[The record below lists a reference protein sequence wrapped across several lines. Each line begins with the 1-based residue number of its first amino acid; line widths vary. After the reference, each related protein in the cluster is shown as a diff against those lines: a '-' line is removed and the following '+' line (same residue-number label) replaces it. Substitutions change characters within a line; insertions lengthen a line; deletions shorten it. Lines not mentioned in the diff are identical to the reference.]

1 MCVEKP
7 SIHPDVHKKKMMKD
21 LENKMIADA
30 LVPVVPPSTGEWER
44 YLQQP
49 LCDRTKEN
57 SLQWWKKKE
66 SEFPRLSKVARVLLC
81 AMPTSAPCEYRA
93 RVCFQS
99 LGAFRIIVAVHSL
112 LQF

>member
-1 MCVEKP
+1 
-7 SIHPDVHKKKMMKD
+7 MMTD
-21 LENKMIADA
+21 LANRMFADA
-30 LVPVVPPSTGEWER
+30 LVPPSTGEWER

-81 AMPTSAPCEYRA
+81 AMPTSAPCESLFSIVGRIQDYR
-93 RVCFQS
+93 RCS
-99 LGAFRIIVAVHSL
+99 LSPPILRELVL
-112 LQF
+112 LNRWLKLNIT